1 MRTMK
6 FVKWLGIDSDMLKLS
21 EKIMNDFFGDDL
33 QYLEPPLKISTFHH
47 KLDRVHIS
55 GKDRKKLVI
64 YWWSFTRTLV
74 EYEQKWSVG
83 DLIIALSAKNL
94 I

>member
-55 GKDRKKLVI
+55 GKDRKNWLSI
-64 YWWSFTRTLV
+64 D
-74 EYEQKWSVG
+74 
-83 DLIIALSAKNL
+83 DLLHVHL
-94 I
+94 